1 MTATAEIAILEESH
15 RASRKSGNVD
25 AIGTRLRLRA
35 LCAMGHSQARISRAL
50 GQPDWI
56 ISRVINGVIR
66 EVSPQLRADALTLYD
81 LWWNLRPPERTP
93 AERKAAAGARTRAR
107 RGRWVQAMALD
118 DDHLDTPGYRPRG
131 GWLPATGTGVATDPY
146 PLGRRTATS

>member
-15 RASRKSGNVD
+15 RAGKKSGDVD

-66 EVSPQLRADALTLYD
+66 EVSPDLRADVTALYD
-81 LWWNLRPPERTP
+81 IWWCLRPPERTRP
-93 AERKAAAGARTRAR
+93 ERVAAQAARAR
-107 RGRWVQAMALD
+107 AKRGRWSQPLGLD
-118 DDHLDTPGYRPRG
+118 DEHLDTPGYRPRSTYR
-131 GWLPATGTGVATDPY
+131 PAEGTGVATDPY
-146 PLGRRTATS
+146 PLGRRRSA